1 MTSYIPNTERFM
13 ELCSSQGLSLC
24 RLSKNLGRSQNYI
37 WNCLH
42 KNRFSEELV
51 DYCSQIYGWSKDEIT
66 TGKAPDAR
74 RRVETSKEAIDRLN
88 AKKQHDEEEAEK
100 RMMANAQP
108 AKPETEP
115 KPEKKKAC
123 GKNVEYI
130 LSDKT
135 VDALARKIGPKLTA
149 AAVDAIKKHETPNL
163 WFLNDKTEGH
173 DPGTLYAFIVFL
185 KKHPEF
191 VNQIPYTATGDLM
204 KMYYLAQVPKE
215 DMEEEDECTTAL

>member
-66 TGKAPDAR
+66 TGEAPDAR
-74 RRVETSKEAIDRLN
+74 RRVETAKEAIDRLN
-88 AKKQHDEEEAEK
+88 AKKKQEEEAAEK
-100 RMMANAQP
+100 RMMAHAKLS
-108 AKPETEP
+108 KPEPEQ

-123 GKNVEYI
+123 GKSVEYI
-130 LSDKT
+130 LSEKT
-135 VDALARKIGPKLTA
+135 LDALARKIEPRLTA
-149 AAVDAIKKHETPNL
+149 AAVAAIKKHEKPNL

-173 DPGTLYAFIVFL
+173 DPGTLYAFIRFL
-185 KKHPEF
+185 KKNPEF
-191 VNQIPYTATGDLM
+191 VNQIQYAAVADLM
-204 KMYYLAQVPKE
+204 QMYYLAQVPKE
-215 DMEEEDECTTAL
+215 EMEEED